1 MAKTLAPPKQKCRR
15 CNGELSYDEK
25 RDCSYCPICYP
36 PNRVQP
42 AQIKEKPKYIDVAM
56 TEARVRE
63 IVKDEMMGSKFD
75 EGQIRDIVRDELE
88 NWHIQKP
95 SITKEDVKEL
105 ATEADTKIAEARAFA
120 ANETKKTTDWRQE
133 AKALGIPLFQRKKA
147 DVLAEIASKTKGTA
161 DGL

>member
-1 MAKTLAPPKQKCRR
+1 MAETLSPPKQKCRR

-63 IVKDEMMGSKFD
+63 IIKDEMMGSKFD

-95 SITKEDVKEL
+95 SVTRDEIEPPRALSNDELLDKINVPTPPAWRAQAKE
-105 ATEADTKIAEARAFA
+105 
-120 ANETKKTTDWRQE
+120 
-133 AKALGIPLFQRKKA
+133 LGIPLFQRKKA